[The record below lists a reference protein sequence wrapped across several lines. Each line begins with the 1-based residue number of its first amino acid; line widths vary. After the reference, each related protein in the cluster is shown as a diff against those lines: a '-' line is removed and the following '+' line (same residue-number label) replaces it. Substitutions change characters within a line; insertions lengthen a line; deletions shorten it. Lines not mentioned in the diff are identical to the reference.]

1 MDIRFVLQKAQK
13 ARKETKPI
21 GLYKKLKKVI
31 KKNMRKVVGKSN
43 QSEIFAL
50 NNQMDI
56 RTRPMPL
63 SAVLRSVRALFSRR
77 CAMVE
82 HIAMWSNKIN
92 IVGNSIKNH

>member
-31 KKNMRKVVGKSN
+31 KKNMRKVLASLIR
-43 QSEIFAL
+43 SEIFAL

-56 RTRPMPL
+56 RTAHAFSPL
-63 SAVLRSVRALFSRR
+63 CSVQSEPYSPVAAL
-77 CAMVE
+77 
-82 HIAMWSNKIN
+82 WSNI
-92 IVGNSIKNH
+92 